1 MINRP
6 TRGVGFIEPLL
17 AKLRAR
23 RANLLIPEHLRK
35 GRILDIGCGSS
46 PYFLAHTYFKEKFA
60 VEQAEPSAE
69 FSDIK
74 WHTLNLNLN
83 SFLPFD
89 DQFFSVVTMLAVL
102 EHLNP
107 DRLVFILRDIYR
119 ILHPGGVLI
128 VTTPAAWSDS
138 LLRRMAQLRLVS
150 TEEIDEHVYAYTL
163 PLIGWYFGI
172 AGFPMTKVKFGYFE
186 FLLNLWG
193 TAER

>member
-1 MINRP
+1 MSRRP
-6 TRGVGFIEPLL
+6 TRGIGFIEPYL

-35 GRILDIGCGSS
+35 GRALDIGCGSS

-60 VEQAEPSAE
+60 VDQVEPSSDY
-69 FSDIK
+69 SDIK
-74 WHTLNLNLN
+74 WHTLDLNLN
-83 SFLPFD
+83 TSLPFA

-102 EHLNP
+102 EHLDP
-107 DRLVFILRDIYR
+107 DRLVLLLKDIHR
-119 ILHPGGVLI
+119 ILHPGGILV

-138 LLRRMAQLRLVS
+138 ILRRMARLGLVS

-172 AGFPMTKVKFGYFE
+172 AGFPMNKVKFGYFE

-193 TAER
+193 TAEK